1 MTESI
6 KLFTVTCIALIAFAA
21 NSVFCRLALE
31 SLDIDPA
38 SFTSIR
44 LISGAIALAIILT
57 FQSKTPLTQITKA
70 AFTPNITQW
79 SGTVYLFSYA
89 ACFSFAYTMLD
100 TATGAL
106 ILFATVQ
113 LFLLLSQAIRGHR
126 FNLKEIL
133 GIVLAILGFV
143 LLTLPE
149 ATRPDW
155 FGLGLMVIAGIAWAG
170 YTLAGKVAQKV
181 SQNTTENFIRCI
193 PLSVVLSMVFIQHLA
208 VSPSGILWATLSGVF
223 ASGIGYSLW
232 YYSVKRITIT
242 QAAISQLLVPIIAGL
257 GGVLLVDE
265 SLSTEFISSGLLI
278 LTGVALVSLA
288 KPKPV
293 ESAQQ

>member
-1 MTESI
+1 M
-6 KLFTVTCIALIAFAA
+6 
-21 NSVFCRLALE
+21 
-31 SLDIDPA
+31 
-38 SFTSIR
+38 
-44 LISGAIALAIILT
+44 
-57 FQSKTPLTQITKA
+57 QITKA
-70 AFTPNITQW
+70 AFTPNIKQW
-79 SGTVYLFSYA
+79 LGAVFLFSYA

-113 LFLLLSQAIRGHR
+113 LFLLMSQVIQGHR

-155 FGLGLMVIAGIAWAG
+155 LGLGLMVIAGIAWAG
-170 YTLAGKVAQKV
+170 YTLAGKVVQKI

-193 PLSVVLSMVFIQHLA
+193 PLSLVLSLVFIQQL
-208 VSPSGILWATLSGVF
+208 SINPSGVFWAILSGVF

-242 QAAISQLLVPIIAGL
+242 QAAISQLLVPILAGL

-265 SLSTEFISSGLLI
+265 SLSNEFIGSALLI
-278 LTGVALVSLA
+278 LLGVALVSLA
-288 KPKPV
+288 KRNQLK
-293 ESAQQ
+293 